1 MARLLIAFCAFGLI
15 TAASARAQSPTAFY
29 EKTHKI
35 KIGGDGGWDY
45 LSVDPEA
52 RRLYVSRGNRI
63 AVVDIDSET
72 AVGEIKDTPG
82 VHGAAIAAAAG
93 KGFTSN
99 GGNDTVTAFD
109 LKTLKPIATI
119 KVGGRPDA
127 IMFDPESNRVFTY
140 NHGSKDASAVDV
152 ETLKMVGSVALE
164 GVPEAAVSDG
174 TGKVFVNLMDKN
186 EVAEF
191 DAKTL
196 KVLKHW
202 SIAPGVRPTG
212 LAMDKKTRR
221 LFTVCGNSKMLVSD
235 ADKGKMI
242 AELPIGP
249 GSDGCF
255 FDADRGLAFSS
266 NGGDG
271 TVSIVKEESPEKFS
285 VVGSIKTQTGSRT
298 MTLDPKTHRLYLASA
313 EFEPAPAPK
322 ADEGKAKA
330 AGKGFGR
337 RGRMVPNSFSVIV
350 VGE

>member
-1 MARLLIAFCAFGLI
+1 MRLGP
-15 TAASARAQSPTAFY
+15 RQSPPAFY
-29 EKTHKI
+29 QKVHKI
-35 KIGGDGGWDY
+35 KVGGDGGWDY

-63 AVVDIDSET
+63 VVVDIDSET
-72 AVGEIKDTPG
+72 VAGEITETPG
-82 VHGAAIAAAAG
+82 VHGVAVAAKAG

-99 GGNDTVTAFD
+99 GGDDTVTAFD
-109 LKTLKPIATI
+109 LKTLKPIAKI

-127 IMFDPESNRVFTY
+127 IMFDPESNRVFTF

-152 ETLKMVGSVALE
+152 ETLKMVGPVALE

-196 KVLKHW
+196 KVVKHW

-212 LAMDKKTRR
+212 LALDKKSRR

-235 ADKGKMI
+235 ADQGKMI

-255 FDADRGLAFSS
+255 FDPDRGLAFSS

-271 TVSIVKEESPEKFS
+271 TVTIVKEESPEKFS
-285 VVGSIKTQTGSRT
+285 VVGNVKTQTGSRT
-298 MTLDPKTHRLYLASA
+298 MTLDPKTHKLFLASA
-313 EFEPAPAPK
+313 EFEPAPAAK
-322 ADEGKAKA
+322 ADAEKPKPAAKEKA

-337 RGRMVPNSFSVIV
+337 RGRMVPNSFAIIIV
-350 VGE
+350 GG